1 MQKIGFYI
9 SMTNNKKILELL
21 EKNPAL
27 DYETL
32 KDMII
37 KRTQV
42 EPTTADAYIKSWR
55 HNHKEGAIGAISKA
69 VKRSY
74 PADERIVE
82 EGNTF
87 EAVKEKPAGTPQPI
101 EGVSKIAA
109 IIRLHEQGYTN
120 AQIIAAGYNKST
132 VGRQVGEYKKRKA
145 SGK

>member
-1 MQKIGFYI
+1 MQKVSFNI
-9 SMTNNKKILELL
+9 SMANNKKILALL
-21 EKNPAL
+21 EEHPEL
-27 DYETL
+27 DFESL
-32 KDMII
+32 KDKII

-42 EPTTADAYIKSWR
+42 EPTVAEAYIKSWK
-55 HNHKEGAIGAISKA
+55 HNHKAGAIGAIGKA
-69 VKRSY
+69 VKRAY
-74 PADERIVE
+74 PERIVE

-87 EAVKEKPAGTPQPI
+87 ESVKEKPAGTPQPI